1 MNGHPEPAIPRPP
14 YSHDHA
20 PSTARDSCF
29 DVTPGYRTA
38 GAWPAMAGLPGG
50 PVDAPP
56 RGLVPQAEQARILAG
71 VLAGIE
77 LGTWDRQIVQWLAG
91 WDTCTV
97 LTVASLIARARAA
110 GPARSGR

>member
-1 MNGHPEPAIPRPP
+1 MSGHPGPATPRPP
-14 YSHDHA
+14 RSHHHA
-20 PSTARDSCF
+20 PSTASNSRSDL
-29 DVTPGYRTA
+29 TPGYRAA
-38 GAWPAMAGLPGG
+38 GAPPAMAGLPGG

-56 RGLVPQAEQARILAG
+56 PGFVPQAQQAQILAG

-77 LGTWDRQIVQWLAG
+77 LGAWDRQIMQWLAS

-110 GPARSGR
+110 GPAKSGR